1 MESMTGYT
9 EERFSYNSFELKIA
23 IRSLNNRYLDVITK
37 SGVYIRPLEDE
48 IRELVRQYFKR
59 GRIEVYIDIRF
70 VSYEKQK
77 ITVNKDA
84 IMEIIRE
91 LQPLSAMAPITMDG
105 ILRIPGL
112 VDVTFNEEGFSEDER
127 RFILDALRKVLE
139 KLKKVRIQEG
149 EKIREYIKKRLAIIK
164 REKKNIEKIFMSEKD
179 RIREEIERKIRE
191 MSVDVDE
198 ERILQEASIMAIRYD
213 ISEEISRIDFHV
225 NHFKKS
231 IDEGGKKLDFIA
243 QEILREANTINSKT
257 LNPEITKHAIAIKTT
272 VEEIREQVHNLE

>member
-198 ERILQEASIMAIRYD
+198 ERILQEASIMAIR
-213 ISEEISRIDFHV
+213 
-225 NHFKKS
+225 
-231 IDEGGKKLDFIA
+231 
-243 QEILREANTINSKT
+243 
-257 LNPEITKHAIAIKTT
+257 
-272 VEEIREQVHNLE
+272 